1 MTTLVPAAGLSESE
15 ILGLAASLEQSSEH
29 PRRAIVTAARNRSAS
44 IHRQRTSLCHRQGVT
59 GKIGDRAV
67 ALGNAKLM
75 ADLGIK
81 TGDLEH
87 RADELR
93 SDGATAL
100 FLAVEG
106 EPGGVIAIADPSSQR
121 RRRPSITCG
130 KTAYES

>member
-1 MTTLVPAAGLSESE
+1 
-15 ILGLAASLEQSSEH
+15 
-29 PRRAIVTAARNRSAS
+29 
-44 IHRQRTSLCHRQGVT
+44 
-59 GKIGDRAV
+59 V